1 MNRAA
6 MSAQRRS
13 LLIAAVGGQGGAVL
27 TGWIVQA
34 ARSAG
39 VVVQATS
46 TPGVSQRTGAT
57 TYYVETAPAPEAG
70 APAPVLALMPLPG
83 RVDVLLASELL
94 EAARML
100 ERGMVTPERTWVI
113 ASTHRI
119 LTAREK
125 MSVGDGRFDGER
137 IVAAIRALSRR
148 AVLFDMEAVSMRHD
162 AAISAALFG
171 ALAGSGALPLPRD
184 ACEAAIRT
192 AGRGVGPSLAAFAD
206 AFDQAAGADAAV
218 TQGAQSAA
226 AAAANGAMLPAALDG
241 RIVRLPRDV
250 ALVARLG
257 VARAQ
262 GFQDVRYASRYLDRV
277 EVIVNAEAA
286 ADTASA
292 AFAVSCEAARSLAL
306 WMCYDDVIRVASLKA
321 SRHRLARIRREAAAQ
336 PEDVVRVYDV
346 FHPRREE
353 VAAVLPRAVGAWL
366 LGRRQP
372 EVPRGSGIT
381 LQATSVTGA
390 LALRL
395 TALLRPLRPW
405 SLRFAAEQAEI
416 DDWLAVVA
424 QALAVGGPEAALA
437 VARLPRL
444 RRGYGDTHSG
454 SADEFR
460 RVLSACREGS
470 ATGFAVAVEAL
481 RATRAAGQ
489 DGRERAAPPNKAQPV
504 VFVPARRAR

>member
-1 MNRAA
+1 MN
-6 MSAQRRS
+6 AQRRS

-39 VVVQATS
+39 LVVQATS

-57 TYYVETAPAPEAG
+57 TYYVETAPAPEPG

-100 ERGMVTPERTWVI
+100 ERGMVTPERTTVI

-125 MSVGDGRFDGER
+125 MSIGDGRFDSER
-137 IVAAIRALSRR
+137 IVGAIRALTRR
-148 AVLFDMEAVSMRHD
+148 AVLFDMEAVRMRHD

-184 ACEAAIRT
+184 ACEDAIRA

-206 AFDQAAGADAAV
+206 AFDQVASTDAGVADEPRAARAPADEGTA
-218 TQGAQSAA
+218 
-226 AAAANGAMLPAALDG
+226 LPAALAQ
-241 RIVRLPRDV
+241 R
-250 ALVARLG
+250 VARLPID
-257 VARAQ
+257 VAQIAKLGALRTL
-262 GFQDVRYASRYLDRV
+262 GFQGAGYTSRYIDRV
-277 EVIVNAEAA
+277 EAIQRAESALGA
-286 ADTASA
+286 GVPASGA
-292 AFAVSCEAARSLAL
+292 PVSCATARSLAL

-321 SRHRLARIRREAAAQ
+321 RRSRLARIRNEVQAL
-336 PEDVVRVYDV
+336 PGDVVRVRDV

-353 VAAVLPRAVGAWL
+353 VAAILPRALGAWL
-366 LGRRQP
+366 GRRRRTTAL
-372 EVPRGSGIT
+372 RGRGIA
-381 LQATSVTGA
+381 LQTTSVTGA

-395 TALLRPLRPW
+395 TAALRPLRPW

-416 DDWLAVVA
+416 DDWLAVVE
-424 QALAVGGPEAALA
+424 QALAVGGSEAALA

-444 RRGYGDTHSG
+444 RKGYGDTQTG
-454 SADEFR
+454 STEEFR
-460 RVLSACREGS
+460 RVLATCREGG
-470 ATGFAVAVEAL
+470 ATGFAAAVEAL
-481 RATRAAGQ
+481 RATRTAGQ
-489 DGRERAAPPNKAQPV
+489 DGRERGAPVPKAQPMIWT
-504 VFVPARRAR
+504 PARKGR